1 LGKKHVHSA
10 FRLILGAGITFTA
23 VLSLAPAAQ
32 ARPIIRP
39 VPPSPAALS
48 LWALSP
54 VEAVG
59 APPTDP
65 WVMLESWSTP
75 QPIAPLLDAP
85 VSAAAA
91 LDEGD
96 IAPDDSGDV
105 APPVL
110 LHADTIAWLRASM
123 AGAPVA
129 PPGAYDVA
137 MPPPDDPGCELTL
150 DTLPALHMFDDDAWI
165 GAPWPRIEKRGHTMK
180 DGSYQEYDEIG
191 RRWDR
196 PEAYASY
203 RYPVPNAWV
212 ASGYDLDKP
221 DDQQRRGEHLSAIGH
236 GGIDLA
242 EKKGTEIRMLALDHQ
257 IGDAEV
263 LYVGHL
269 FGTTVVTRHTLREG
283 GKKRDYILIF
293 GHLEKA
299 ADNVWRGRRLRP
311 GEVLG
316 FVGDTDSPEF
326 VHLHLEARRV
336 REGVDAWKV
345 SPWSLDAREVSVVC
359 DPRNVL
365 PLRIPWRPRHR
376 CSPALVSPHPREWFR
391 PMTLTL
397 AAPDT
402 GGAD

>member
-1 LGKKHVHSA
+1 LKDVRPFLPLFLASPVA
-10 FRLILGAGITFTA
+10 AALLT
-23 VLSLAPAAQ
+23 LAPQAF
-32 ARPIIRP
+32 ARPAVAP

-54 VEAVG
+54 VETVG
-59 APPTDP
+59 APPADP
-65 WVMLESWSTP
+65 WVSLESWSTP

-85 VSAAAA
+85 VSITAV
-91 LDEGD
+91 LDEAD
-96 IAPDDSGDV
+96 VAADDLAE

-129 PPGAYDVA
+129 PPGAFDIA
-137 MPPPDDPGCELTL
+137 TPALDPDPGCELSL
-150 DTLPALHMFDDDAWI
+150 DMMPALHMFDDDAWI
-165 GAPWPRIEKRGHTMK
+165 GAPWPHVEKRGHTMK

-203 RYPVPNAWV
+203 RYPVPSAFV

-221 DDQQRRGEHLSAIGH
+221 DDQQRRGVHLSAIGH

-257 IGDAEV
+257 IGNAEV

-283 GKKRDYILIF
+283 GKRRDYILIF

-299 ADNVWRGRRLRP
+299 AENVYRGRRLRG

-326 VHLHLEARRV
+326 VHLHLEARRM

-345 SPWSLDAREVSVVC
+345 PAWSLDAREVSVVC

-376 CSPALVSPHPREWFR
+376 CAPALVAPRPREWFR
-391 PMTLTL
+391 PLSLTL
-397 AAPDT
+397 AAPGDGT
-402 GGAD
+402 E